1 MFSSTLL
8 WCIVRAGAVNCV
20 CIPLL
25 LAFFFLFF
33 LSFRCFFCNF
43 QCGTFEEEQEIKR
56 ARCVRLWTF
65 RCPYVKPHG
74 MCVSMFL
81 TYLGYIYLYFINSI
95 DFTCRLLDCVCHVR
109 CKPVCT
115 PAFITKT
122 HTELFFFV
130 SHLSNRDALEFVAA
144 AALIVLYSHMF
155 DATNTIL
162 FFSSL
167 IQKRLHKTHCARA
180 VLKSRNCLCL
190 AISCMYVQCTEMNKF
205 DGQTGVYES
214 TDVSQMYN
222 GFAIVCALSR
232 RRFFYSD
239 R

>member
-1 MFSSTLL
+1 MY
-8 WCIVRAGAVNCV
+8 
-20 CIPLL
+20 
-25 LAFFFLFF
+25 AFRCCWHFFLFF

-43 QCGTFEEEQEIKR
+43 QCGTFEEEQEIKH
-56 ARCVRLWTF
+56 ARRVRLWTF
-65 RCPYVKPHG
+65 GCPHVKPHG

-95 DFTCRLLDCVCHVR
+95 DFTCRLFDCVCHVR

-115 PAFITKT
+115 PAFIIKT
-122 HTELFFFV
+122 HTELFFCITFIQSRCTRICCCCCSYRFV
-130 SHLSNRDALEFVAA
+130 FAYVWRDK
-144 AALIVLYSHMF
+144 YHS
-155 DATNTIL
+155 

-167 IQKRLHKTHCARA
+167 IRKRLHKTHRARA
-180 VLKSRNCLCL
+180 VLKSRNWLCL

-232 RRFFYSD
+232 RVFFFSD